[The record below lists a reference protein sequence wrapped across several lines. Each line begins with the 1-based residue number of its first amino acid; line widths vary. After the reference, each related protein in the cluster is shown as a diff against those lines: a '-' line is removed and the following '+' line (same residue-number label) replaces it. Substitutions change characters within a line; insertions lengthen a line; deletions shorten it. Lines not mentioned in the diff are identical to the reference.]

1 MYVSEFSRLI
11 LESNSLKSLL
21 YVMELEWISAASSLV
36 NVLRRVP
43 DVRYS
48 AISGIFRS
56 EYWRKYSRMDQ
67 VKFVEDSL

>member
-1 MYVSEFSRLI
+1 MYVREFSRLI

-48 AISGIFRS
+48 AISGIF
-56 EYWRKYSRMDQ
+56 
-67 VKFVEDSL
+67 